1 MCVGFYT
8 LTHPDY
14 ALVLCTNRDEYLDRP
29 TTPAHFHSFSP
40 NSQPTI
46 LSGIDIRAG
55 GTWLGITRSGK
66 IAFLTNITEEYKT
79 YGSSRGDLVASFLSS
94 SREAEE
100 EGEVEVEEEE
110 DVIPRDGVYA
120 GFNLLLLTPRRSEH
134 EHALSFNATLV
145 TNHGGGS
152 PLTQRALSPTEQA
165 HGGLSNGIDG
175 QGAESWPKIQHGLDL
190 FTSVMSAVLPD
201 TSEEQLAD
209 DLFSLLTWKSSQS
222 PSARSELKN
231 TVEVEPFIIPGS
243 EGFYGTRLAT
253 VILVKRT
260 GQVCFI
266 ERDRWMLVDA
276 KPVLSASQR
285 EFRFSLM
292 M

>member
-14 ALVLCTNRDEYLDRP
+14 ALVLCANRDEYLDRP
-29 TTPAHFHSFSP
+29 TTPATPLLPSTHSHS
-40 NSQPTI
+40 NI

-94 SREAEE
+94 EEE
-100 EGEVEVEEEE
+100 EG
-110 DVIPRDGVYA
+110 DVIDIPRDGLYA
-120 GFNLLLLTPRRSEH
+120 GFNLLLLTPKRSQ
-134 EHALSFNATLV
+134 HALSFNATFI
-145 TNHGGGS
+145 TNRGGGN
-152 PLTQRALSPTEQA
+152 PLTQRALTPTEQT
-165 HGGLSNGIDG
+165 HSGLSNGIDG
-175 QGAESWPKIQHGLDL
+175 QGAESWPKIQHGLDS
-190 FTSVMSAVLPD
+190 FASVMNTLLPN

-209 DLFSLLTWKSSQS
+209 DLFSLLTWKSSQ
-222 PSARSELKN
+222 PPRARSELKN

-260 GQVCFI
+260 GQVRFI
-266 ERDRWMLVDA
+266 ERDRWKLDNA
-276 KPVLSASQR
+276 KPVLSPSPQR
-285 EFRFSLM
+285 EFRFFINDDLAH
-292 M
+292 